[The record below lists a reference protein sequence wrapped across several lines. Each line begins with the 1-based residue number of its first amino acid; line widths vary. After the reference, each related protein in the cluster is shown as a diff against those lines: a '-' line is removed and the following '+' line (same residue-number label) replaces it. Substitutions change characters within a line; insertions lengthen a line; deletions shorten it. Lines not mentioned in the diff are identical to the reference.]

1 MKEKVYLG
9 HIDTLLLVEKLLR
22 LKSIQSVR
30 GLLGDEGAT
39 NWGQL
44 CSNLYLGRRR
54 SGQRSVIRCCR
65 SLGPPPRPCL
75 PLGAPC
81 RATSSR
87 DL

>member
-44 CSNLYLGRRR
+44 CSYLGLHLGRRR
-54 SGQRSVIRCCR
+54 SGHNFVLRWCCR
-65 SLGPPPRPCL
+65 PRL
-75 PLGAPC
+75 E
-81 RATSSR
+81 R
-87 DL
+87 